1 MGSAQRRPT
10 AEIRALRRRGPDA
23 CGSRERRCRPDD
35 RVLTSD
41 LCRSA
46 SRVSVCVFQIVA
58 RVSVD
63 NRTRALVQALQRA
76 SDVRLCVRRVE
87 ELSLHLLEFPETRS
101 VAVKVRKH
109 FLLDQLTAQSL

>member
-1 MGSAQRRPT
+1 M
-10 AEIRALRRRGPDA
+10 
-23 CGSRERRCRPDD
+23 
-35 RVLTSD
+35 
-41 LCRSA
+41 
-46 SRVSVCVFQIVA
+46 CVFQIVA

-109 FLLDQLTAQSL
+109 FLLDQLSAQRCSLGSVMMFMKERRWVCAICWCRGRTKHHPSLLKTL